1 MKSGNGIPDINPC
14 KMNRTLKYS
23 LIGVGLTAA
32 TIVTIS
38 LLRRRKLRK
47 ELGIE
52 TPSNGGGSNTPEP
65 AANDDFPL
73 KKGSRGERVK
83 KLQEFLNNMNNESL
97 VVDGIFGSKTEAAV
111 KRNQAPF
118 ENFKQMYPDAVEGQV
133 QQKFFRTF
141 IG

>member
-1 MKSGNGIPDINPC
+1 
-14 KMNRTLKYS
+14 MNRTLKYS

-38 LLRRRKLRK
+38 LLRRRKLRR

-52 TPSNGGGSNTPEP
+52 TPSNGGGSNTPAP

-73 KKGSRGERVK
+73 KKGSKGERVK
-83 KLQEFLNNMNNESL
+83 KLQEFLNNNNNESL

-111 KRNQAPF
+111 KRNQTPF
-118 ENFKQMYPDAVEGQV
+118 ASFKQMHPNAVEGQV

>member
-1 MKSGNGIPDINPC
+1 
-14 KMNRTLKYS
+14 MNRTLKYS

-38 LLRRRKLRK
+38 LLRRRRLRK

-52 TPSNGGGSNTPEP
+52 TPSSDGGSSNTTEP
-65 AANDDFPL
+65 AANEDFPL
-73 KKGSRGERVK
+73 KKGSKGERVK
-83 KLQEFLNNMNNESL
+83 KLQDFLNRENNESL
-97 VVDGIFGSKTEAAV
+97 AVDGIFGSKTEAAV

-118 ENFKQMYPDAVEGQV
+118 STFKQMHPNAVEGQV

>member
-1 MKSGNGIPDINPC
+1 
-14 KMNRTLKYS
+14 MNRILKYS

-38 LLRRRKLRK
+38 LIKRKRLRNQ
-47 ELGIE
+47 LGLNEDKNDKNNDVEVRE
-52 TPSNGGGSNTPEP
+52 T
-65 AANDDFPL
+65 ANDDFPL
-73 KKGSRGERVK
+73 KKGSRGEGVT
-83 KLQEFLNNMNNESL
+83 KLQEFLNNNSNESL

-111 KRNQAPF
+111 KRNQTPF
-118 ENFKQMYPDAVEGQV
+118 ATFKQMHPDAVEGQV

>member
-1 MKSGNGIPDINPC
+1 
-14 KMNRTLKYS
+14 MNRTLKYS

-52 TPSNGGGSNTPEP
+52 TPSNGGGSNTPAP

-83 KLQEFLNNMNNESL
+83 KLQEFLNKTNNETL

>member
-14 KMNRTLKYS
+14 KMNRILKFS

-38 LLRRRKLRK
+38 LLKRRRLRN
-47 ELGIE
+47 ELGLNE
-52 TPSNGGGSNTPEP
+52 DNNNNNNDVVRQT
-65 AANDDFPL
+65 ANDDFPL

-83 KLQEFLNNMNNESL
+83 KLQEFLNKTNSESL
-97 VVDGIFGSKTEAAV
+97 VVDGIFGSKTEAGV

-118 ENFKQMYPDAVEGQV
+118 ASFKQMHPDAVEGQV